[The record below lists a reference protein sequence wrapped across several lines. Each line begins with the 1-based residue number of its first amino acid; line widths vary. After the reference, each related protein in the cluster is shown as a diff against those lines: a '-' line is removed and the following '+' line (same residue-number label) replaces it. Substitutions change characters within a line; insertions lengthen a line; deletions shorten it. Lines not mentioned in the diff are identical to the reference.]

1 MNFNRLSTFFIASGF
16 LLVMNACTKD
26 FEQINTNPRIVTEQI
41 ADPALL
47 LTGVQKSSMFGL
59 MSGDGRIEVYSGYV
73 GNNAL
78 GNVFAKGPWDQ
89 PFGTFFQSNIIN
101 INEAIRLS
109 KNDPKLANVNAYS
122 RIWRSWLYGRLTDLY
137 GDVPYSQAAL
147 NVNEVNAAPQYDTQE
162 FIYTDLLKE
171 LKEAVAVLKVIDA
184 TRVNMGSKDL
194 IYGGNVANWIKLA
207 NSLRLRL
214 AMRISY
220 KAPALAASNINEVIN
235 DQLIISNVQNAVLV
249 AGNSGAAVTNRN
261 PYYNGIAGGAKEFKW
276 TSFTMVETLNKL
288 NDPRAKSFIQPSSIG
303 DYFGLFLNVSSAE
316 KAVDLGRPNISNSP
330 LGDIIWRSDFKFTL
344 MNAAET
350 YFLRAEAALK
360 GITSEDAQS
369 LYSQGIELSLDN
381 FGVGATD
388 KLNYLASSAATLT
401 GANEEKLEMIIVQ
414 KWLGNYAQFEEGF
427 AEFRRTGYPRIWT
440 GTAPSST
447 NGEIPR
453 RLQYPLS
460 EYNSNGVK
468 IAEAVGRL
476 STGDSYTSK
485 IWWDANPNVPKHH
498 IKQGTFPPF

>member
-1 MNFNRLSTFFIASGF
+1 MNFNRLSTFVIAAGF
-16 LLVMNACTKD
+16 LLGMNACTKD
-26 FEQINTNPRIVTEQI
+26 FEQINTNPRIVNEQI

-47 LTGVQKSSMFGL
+47 LTGVQKNSMFGL
-59 MSGDGRIEVYSGYV
+59 MDGDGRIEVYSGYV

-78 GNVFAKGPWDQ
+78 GNVFAKGPWDE
-89 PFGTFFQSNIIN
+89 PFSTFFQSYIIN

-109 KNDPKLANVNAYS
+109 KDDPKLANVNAFS

-147 NVNEVNAAPQYDTQE
+147 HVGEVNITPQYDTQE
-162 FIYTDLLKE
+162 SIYTDLFKE
-171 LKEAVAVLKVIDA
+171 LKEAVAVLKLSDA
-184 TRVNMGSKDL
+184 TRVNIGSKDL
-194 IYGGNVANWIKLA
+194 IYGGNVAGWIKLA

-220 KAPALAASNINEVIN
+220 KAPAIAASHINEVIN
-235 DQLIISNVQNAVLV
+235 DELITSNVQNAILM
-249 AGNSGAAVTNRN
+249 AGNSGSASLNRN
-261 PYYNGIAGGAKEFKW
+261 PYYNGIAGGAKEFRW

-288 NDPRAKSFIQPSSIG
+288 NDPRATSFIQPSSIG
-303 DYFGLFLNVSSAE
+303 DYFGLFLNLSSDE
-316 KAVDLGRPNISNSP
+316 KAVDLGRPNFSDSP
-330 LGDIIWRSDFKFTL
+330 LGDIMWRSDFRFTL

-360 GITSEDAQS
+360 GITSEDAQA
-369 LYSQGIELSLDN
+369 LYIQGIGLSLDN

-388 KLNYLASSAATLT
+388 KANYLASSAAVLT
-401 GANEEKLEMIIVQ
+401 GTNDEKLEKIIVQ
-414 KWLGNYAQFEEGF
+414 KWLGNYAQFEEAY
-427 AEFRRTGYPRIWT
+427 AELRRTGYPRIWT
-440 GTAPSST
+440 GSAPSST

-468 IAEAVGRL
+468 IAEAAGRL
-476 STGDSYTSK
+476 SNGDSYTSK
-485 IWWDANPNVPKHH
+485 IWWDANPDVPKYH
-498 IKQGTFPPF
+498 IKQGTYPPL